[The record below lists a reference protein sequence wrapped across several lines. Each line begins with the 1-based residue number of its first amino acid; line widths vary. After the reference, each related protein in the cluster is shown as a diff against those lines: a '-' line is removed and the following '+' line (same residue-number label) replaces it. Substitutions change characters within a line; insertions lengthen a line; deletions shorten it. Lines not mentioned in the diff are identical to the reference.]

1 MEKQIDHAGL
11 NDNYKRNAEHKFN
24 VLGLVT
30 NNQHCD
36 EHSDTAAKCGEQK
49 QGLFGDAELDP
60 VFLGYLF
67 VVNTN
72 DYRYQRNYCQ
82 VSEYDRKPGVIT
94 DKFGHVK
101 SFL

>member
-1 MEKQIDHAGL
+1 MEKQIYRAGL

-30 NNQHCD
+30 DNQHCD
-36 EHSDTAAKCGEQK
+36 QHSDAAAKRGEQK
-49 QGLFGDAELDP
+49 QGLFGYAELNS
-60 VFLGYLF
+60 VLFGYLF

-94 DKFGHVK
+94 DKFGHVR